1 MTLAKSLIGKP
12 DFDIDFDNHSKMLPP
27 VSEDLLPKRFPVLLA
42 KIGGRWNEF
51 VMGYV
56 VSHLE
61 IQDWCD
67 MHGYKLVELYRG
79 TRPAYSHERT
89 DLL

>member
-1 MTLAKSLIGKP
+1 MTLAKSLIGSHEIN
-12 DFDIDFDNHSKMLPP
+12 IDFDNDSSFPP
-27 VSEDLLPKRFPVLLA
+27 VSTDLLPKRYPVSLT
-42 KIGGRWNEF
+42 KMGEKWEF
-51 VMGYV
+51 YMGYV
-56 VSHLE
+56 VSFLD